1 MLRGGP
7 QRENP
12 VEGVPQRQRSSLSRT
27 TWRAILT
34 MADVNLYVEDGPL
47 QDFPVEG
54 LPRQGSGVEEGSE
67 LRGPLR
73 ATIVK
78 FSRP

>member
-1 MLRGGP
+1 
-7 QRENP
+7 
-12 VEGVPQRQRSSLSRT
+12 
-27 TWRAILT
+27 
-34 MADVNLYVEDGPL
+34 MADVNLYVEEGPL

>member
-1 MLRGGP
+1 
-7 QRENP
+7 
-12 VEGVPQRQRSSLSRT
+12 
-27 TWRAILT
+27 
-34 MADVNLYVEDGPL
+34 MADMNLYVEEVPL

-54 LPRQGSGVEEGSE
+54 LPPEGSGVEERSE